1 MAGEKVL
8 VVDDEQDIRELI
20 TKYLTRENME
30 VSEADGGR
38 KAIDL
43 ILQNN
48 FDLVILDIM
57 MGDMDGFE
65 VIKQVRA
72 EKPFLPVMFLSARRE
87 DYDKVLGF
95 GLGADDYVTKPFS
108 PAELTAR
115 VKAHIR
121 RTAAFRTR
129 EEENSVLMRGSL
141 KLDLKAY
148 TLSKSGKSVELSAKE
163 IKLLKFFME
172 NPGRVFTKAQIY
184 RNVWEDDFY
193 DDNSIMVYI
202 RHLREK
208 IEDNPKSPVYIQTVW
223 GIGYKFCAGES
234 HEAED

>member
-1 MAGEKVL
+1 MARERVL
-8 VVDDEQDIRELI
+8 IVDDEQDIRELI
-20 TKYLTRENME
+20 KKHLTRENME
-30 VSEADGGR
+30 VYEADGGE
-38 KAIDL
+38 KAVEL
-43 ILQNN
+43 ILQHD

-65 VIKQVRA
+65 VLRQV
-72 EKPFLPVMFLSARRE
+72 KPSKSFLPIMFLSARRE

-121 RTAAFRTR
+121 RMGVIRSQK
-129 EEENSVLMRGSL
+129 EENDVLQRGCL
-141 KLDLKAY
+141 RLDLKAY
-148 TLSKSGKSVELSAKE
+148 TFSKEGRQIDLSAKE
-163 IKLLKFFME
+163 IELLKFFME
-172 NPGRVFTKAQIY
+172 NPERVFTKAQIY
-184 RNVWEDDFY
+184 RNVWEEDFY

-208 IEDNPKSPVYIQTVW
+208 IEVNPKEPVFIQTIW
-223 GIGYKFCAGES
+223 GIGYKFCTGEC
-234 HEAED
+234 HEA